1 MTSCGDKFTDP
12 CGHLLSV
19 QYYQVC
25 FMYCVLCIDVLYS
38 MGQWAWKKIILSYLI
53 LYVLIT

>member
-25 FMYCVLCIDVLYS
+25 FMYCVLCIVVLYY
-38 MGQWAWKKIILSYLI
+38 MGQW
-53 LYVLIT
+53 V